1 MEDAVAKLKEAHKSE
16 DLAAIDKA
24 MEELN
29 AAWQTAS
36 QHIYNAQQQQ
46 PGANGAQQEPAGGAD
61 GNVADAE
68 YEEVK

>member
-1 MEDAVAKLKEAHKSE
+1 LKDAHKSE
-16 DLAAIDKA
+16 DLDAMDKA

-36 QHIYNAQQQQ
+36 QHIYNAQQQAGDQ
-46 PGANGAQQEPAGGAD
+46 GQQQGPEAAAHND
-61 GNVADAE
+61 GSVADAE